1 MFSVGI
7 GRGQGRE
14 GSERQGNRGQLLSRG
29 GLRRLKFAF
38 AAVFAAVFVTFF
50 AVRASAR
57 TLRISEFHA
66 ELDVLPDSSLDVT
79 ETIHV
84 QFSGAWQGI
93 YRTIPVEYAGPGGFN
108 YSLFLTDIGATDSNG
123 AALRIDKERHGGN
136 LQLKIFVPAAEDT
149 AREISLHYRVR
160 NGLRFFEGH
169 DELYWN
175 VTGNDWDIP
184 IESASA
190 HVILPEG
197 VTGLRAAN
205 YTGFLGSR
213 AQDSRV
219 DILGSNVDVVT
230 QRPLA
235 LHEGLTIVAGW
246 DKGLV
251 HEPRGTEKVAQFL
264 ESNWPLFIPV
274 GAFVAMCC
282 LWYTRGRDPRVGA
295 IAVQYEP
302 PAGLSP
308 GEAGTLV
315 DDQAGIRDITAT
327 LVDLAVRG
335 FIVIEEKE
343 TSHLM
348 GLYSNKEYVF
358 HLNKKPAEWNGA
370 KSHELLLLNG
380 IFGDPVVGMRN
391 EVALSEL
398 QNRFYKNLPGIQRA
412 IFESLV
418 QHGYFA
424 HRPDIVRQVYMGIG
438 GFIGFLLYV
447 GGIGLAQH
455 TGIQALSFFVAA
467 VATALIICA
476 FGWFMPTRTMDGTRA
491 LHDTLGFEDFLSHV
505 EADHLAR
512 TPQSPAN
519 FEKYLPFAMALGV
532 EKKWVGA
539 FDGML
544 TQPSWYQTNGGA
556 NGVAIFHPIGFV
568 NSLDLMA
575 TRTGQVMSSAP
586 RSSGSSGFGGGG
598 GSGGGF
604 GGGGGGGF

>member
-1 MFSVGI
+1 MLSVSI
-7 GRGQGRE
+7 RPPRE
-14 GSERQGNRGQLLSRG
+14 WRRNDRPARRARFLRG
-29 GLRRLKFAF
+29 GALRRLAFAF
-38 AAVFAAVFVTFF
+38 AAVFVASFAAIW
-50 AVRASAR
+50 AAPACAR

-84 QFSGAWQGI
+84 EFEGAWQGI

-123 AALRIDKERHGGN
+123 AALRIDKERRGGN

-149 AREISLHYRVR
+149 WREISLHYRVR
-160 NGLRFFEGH
+160 NGLRFFEDH

-175 VTGNDWDIP
+175 VTGNSWDVP

-197 VTGLRAAN
+197 VSGLRAAN
-205 YTGFLGSR
+205 YTGFFGSR
-213 AQDSRV
+213 ALDSRV
-219 DILGSNVDVVT
+219 DILGSNVDIQT
-230 QRPLA
+230 QRPLTF
-235 LHEGLTIVAGW
+235 HEGLTIVAGW
-246 DKGLV
+246 DKGFV
-251 HEPRGTEKVAQFL
+251 HEPPGTEKTAQFL
-264 ESNWPLFIPV
+264 ESNWPLFLPV
-274 GAFVAMCC
+274 GVFLLMYCV
-282 LWYTRGRDPRVGA
+282 WYARGRDPRVGA
-295 IAVQYEP
+295 VAVQYEP
-302 PAGLSP
+302 PAGLTP
-308 GEAGTLV
+308 GEAGALV
-315 DDQAGIRDITAT
+315 DDQAGMRDITAT
-327 LVDLAVRG
+327 IVDLAVRG

-358 HLNKKPAEWNGA
+358 HLNKKPTEWTGA
-370 KSHELLLLNG
+370 KSHELLLLSG
-380 IFGDPVVGMRN
+380 IFGAPVLGMRN

-398 QNRFYKNLPGIQRA
+398 QNRFYKNLPGIRKA

-424 HRPDIVRQVYMGIG
+424 NRPDIVRQAYLLVAGVTG
-438 GFIGFLLYV
+438 ALLYLF
-447 GGIGLAQH
+447 GQYLAQH
-455 TGIQALSFFVAA
+455 TGMQAQTFSVAA
-467 VATALIICA
+467 ILSGVVIAG
-476 FGWFMPTRTMDGTRA
+476 FGWFMPTRTVDGVRA
-491 LHDTLGFEDFLSHV
+491 LHDTLGFEDFLGHV

-539 FDGML
+539 FNGLL
-544 TQPSWYQTNGGA
+544 TQPSWYQTT
-556 NGVAIFHPIGFV
+556 GVAVFHPVGFV
-568 NSLDLMA
+568 NSLDQMA
-575 TRTGQVMSSAP
+575 ARTGQVMASAP
-586 RSSGSSGFGGGG
+586 RSSGNSGFGGGSG
-598 GSGGGF
+598 VGGGF